1 MTIKNWSKEDQPSE
15 RLQSMGVDS
24 LTNGELLSIIIGSGT
39 SKATAVELGNGLL
52 EKFNFNLGCLAKAT
66 CRELTD
72 VNGIGIMTACRIMA
86 AIELGRRRQVCAA
99 MQKKDLGS
107 AVAIYEHM
115 RPLMADLDVE
125 EAWIIL
131 MNQNYKLIKSQ
142 RISHGGITETA
153 VDIRIVMREAILAN
167 ATILALCHNH
177 PSNNPSPS
185 SDDDRLTQRVKKAC
199 ETMRIYFLDHL
210 IICDGQFYSYAE
222 CGKL

>member
-24 LTNGELLSIIIGSGT
+24 LTNGELLSFIIGSGI
-39 SKATAVELGNGLL
+39 SKATAVQLGNGLL

-210 IICDGQFYSYAE
+210 IICDGQFYSYHE
-222 CGKL
+222 RGRL

>member
-52 EKFNFNLGCLAKAT
+52 EKYNFNLGCLAKAT

-210 IICDGQFYSYAE
+210 IICDGQFYSYRE
-222 CGKL
+222 RGRL

>member
-52 EKFNFNLGCLAKAT
+52 EKFNYNLGCLAKAT

-222 CGKL
+222 RGRL